1 MQWQHGSYV
10 AHDNG
15 SLSLTPIAVDGRQLM
30 SVPCNSSHATYTR
43 YNQTEFIE
51 MYRVEEDNYKKV
63 QRLTLFQWDGTP
75 VIPLYLAYSPTPMML
90 PTTTLNPTATSKSK
104 AKRSLSTETEEEEE
118 EEVIPMNINAKHI
131 KRGIVNEKGI
141 DAGLLWWT
149 GIGMTVF
156 GGVAYML

>member
-15 SLSLTPIAVDGRQLM
+15 SLTLTPIAVDGRQLM
-30 SVPCNSSHATYTR
+30 SVPCNSSSATYTR
-43 YNQTEFIE
+43 YNQSEYIE

-90 PTTTLNPTATSKSK
+90 PTTTLNPTSSAKSSSK
-104 AKRSLSTETEEEEE
+104 AKRGISDEEE
-118 EEVIPMNINAKHI
+118 EEVIPLNINAKHI
-131 KRGIVNEKGI
+131 KRGIVDEKGI